1 MLRNSLRC
9 EVLESRDAMSAT
21 IASLGGTDPVETVYQ
36 GSHILYQ
43 DVFIPSAQS
52 NQGWGQWEVNM
63 VPVLR

>member
-1 MLRNSLRC
+1 MLRNPLRC

-21 IASLGGTDPVETVYQ
+21 IASPGGTDPVETVYQ

-52 NQGWGQWEVNM
+52 NQGWGTWEVN
-63 VPVLR
+63 LAR